1 MNFLPNRKWTTI
13 MTIGSLA
20 VFVYGCSAGSPRPLT
35 FQVKDQEVPVV
46 LMVGPF
52 QTANIIYDGQPLTPD
67 VEDALK
73 ATFQSSLK
81 STGVFKDVKILVAK
95 RVAGASWD
103 AENLLA
109 MAREEQ
115 ADLLLMGDVKE
126 FDASMSIPLPKRNF
140 HVRTR
145 LITEL
150 YNVQTKRQVWRKA
163 EYVQL
168 ARDDWG
174 GVGKLR
180 EIVAEYVVRALVAGT
195 VPSMIGQVQTA
206 YLDKGKDTAQSQQA
220 ESMAAI
226 FGGEELM
233 IIDAELAPPESRT
246 PTKDHAYAVIFGV
259 ERYRDLP
266 QVDYATRDAEMVK
279 KYLVKT
285 LGYREQNIV
294 MLLND
299 RVTRSQIEAR
309 LEKWLP
315 KQINND
321 QNSEVF
327 VYYGGHGAPDPETHQ
342 SFLVP
347 YDGDPA
353 FLETTAYGL
362 NRLYQVLKELPA
374 KQVTVVLDS
383 CFSGAGGRS
392 VIAKGARPMLITVD
406 SPVVSS
412 ENLTVFTA
420 AAGNQ
425 ISSAYQEKRH
435 GLFTYFFLKG
445 LQGEADLNK
454 DGAIGLREFDEYVRT
469 QVQTV
474 ARRKNVDQTPQIL
487 PGLDVMGG
495 RADQELVR
503 LR

>member
-1 MNFLPNRKWTTI
+1 M
-13 MTIGSLA
+13 
-20 VFVYGCSAGSPRPLT
+20 
-35 FQVKDQEVPVV
+35 
-46 LMVGPF
+46 
-52 QTANIIYDGQPLTPD
+52 
-67 VEDALK
+67 
-73 ATFQSSLK
+73 
-81 STGVFKDVKILVAK
+81 
-95 RVAGASWD
+95 
-103 AENLLA
+103 
-109 MAREEQ
+109 
-115 ADLLLMGDVKE
+115 
-126 FDASMSIPLPKRNF
+126 
-140 HVRTR
+140 
-145 LITEL
+145 
-150 YNVQTKRQVWRKA
+150 
-163 EYVQL
+163 
-168 ARDDWG
+168 
-174 GVGKLR
+174 
-180 EIVAEYVVRALVAGT
+180 
-195 VPSMIGQVQTA
+195 
-206 YLDKGKDTAQSQQA
+206 
-220 ESMAAI
+220 
-226 FGGEELM
+226 
-233 IIDAELAPPESRT
+233 
-246 PTKDHAYAVIFGV
+246 IFGV

-362 NRLYQVLKELPA
+362 KRLYQVLKELPA

-392 VIAKGARPMLITVD
+392 VIAKGARPMLITID

-454 DGAIGLREFDEYVRT
+454 DGAIRLRELDEYVRT

-474 ARRKNVDQTPQIL
+474 ARRKNVDQIPQIL
-487 PGLDVMGG
+487 PGLDVMGR
-495 RADQELVR
+495 RADRELVR

>member
-1 MNFLPNRKWTTI
+1 MNFLSTGKW
-13 MTIGSLA
+13 MALMAIGSFA
-20 VFVYGCSAGSPRPLT
+20 AFVCGCSGGPAKTLA
-35 FQVKDQEVPVV
+35 FQLKDQEVPVV
-46 LMVGPF
+46 LMIGPF
-52 QTANIIYDGQPLTPD
+52 QTSTVTYDGAPLTPD
-67 VEDALK
+67 VEDAIK
-73 ATFQSSLK
+73 ATFQRSLK

-95 RVAGASWD
+95 KVAGASWD
-103 AENLLA
+103 AEILLD
-109 MAREEQ
+109 MARAEQ
-115 ADLLLMGDVKE
+115 ADLLLMGNVKD
-126 FDASMSIPLPKRNF
+126 FDASMSLPLPKRKF
-140 HVRTR
+140 QVEMR
-145 LITEL
+145 LTTEL
-150 YNVQTKRQVWRKA
+150 YNVQTKRQVWKKA
-163 EYVQL
+163 DYVQL
-168 ARDDWG
+168 TREEWG
-174 GVGKLR
+174 GVDKLQ
-180 EIVAEYVVRALVAGT
+180 EIVAEHVVRALVAGT

-206 YLDKGKDTAQSQQA
+206 YLDKGKDAGHSQQG
-220 ESMAAI
+220 ESTATI
-226 FGGEELM
+226 FGGEELAR
-233 IIDAELAPPESRT
+233 IDVELAPLESST
-246 PTKDHAYAVIFGV
+246 PTKEHAYAVIFGV

-279 KYLVKT
+279 RYLVKT

-321 QNSEVF
+321 PNSEVF
-327 VYYGGHGAPDPETHQ
+327 VYYGGHGAPDPETNQ

-347 YDGDPA
+347 YDGDPSY
-353 FLETTAYGL
+353 LETTAYGVK
-362 NRLYQVLKELPA
+362 RLYQVLKELPA

-383 CFSGAGGRS
+383 CFSGTGGRS

-412 ENLTVFTA
+412 QNLTVFTA
-420 AAGNQ
+420 ATNTQ

-435 GLFTYFFLKG
+435 GLFTYYFLKG

-454 DGAIGLREFDEYVRT
+454 DGVVSLRELDEYVRT

-474 ARRKNVDQTPQIL
+474 ARRKNVDQTPQML
-487 PGLDVMGG
+487 PSPDVMGA
-495 RADQELVR
+495 RADQELVF

>member
-1 MNFLPNRKWTTI
+1 MNFLSTKKWAAI
-13 MTIGSLA
+13 MMIGAFA
-20 VFVYGCSAGSPRPLT
+20 VFVYGCSAGSQKPLA
-35 FQVKDQEVPVV
+35 FQLKDQEVPVV

-52 QTANIIYDGQPLTPD
+52 QTSKVTYDGEPLTPD
-67 VEDALK
+67 VEDAIK
-73 ATFQSSLK
+73 ATFHSALK
-81 STGVFKDVKILVAK
+81 SAGVFKDVKILVAK
-95 RVAGASWD
+95 KMAGAPWD
-103 AENLLA
+103 AEQLLT
-109 MAREEQ
+109 MARAEQ

-126 FDASMSIPLPKRNF
+126 FNASMSAPLPKRKF
-140 HVRTR
+140 EVQMR
-145 LITEL
+145 LTTEL

-163 EYVQL
+163 DYAQVG
-168 ARDDWG
+168 RYDWG
-174 GVGKLR
+174 GVAKLR
-180 EIVAEYVVRALVAGT
+180 EIVAEHVVRALVAGT

-206 YLDKGKDTAQSQQA
+206 YLNKGKDAAT
-220 ESMAAI
+220 ESTAAI
-226 FGGEELM
+226 FGGEELVRL
-233 IIDAELAPPESRT
+233 DAELAPLTNPT

-259 ERYRDLP
+259 EHYRDLP

-279 KYLVKT
+279 KYLVKS

-299 RVTRSQIEAR
+299 YVTRSQIEAR

-315 KQINND
+315 KQINNNP
-321 QNSEVF
+321 NSEVF
-327 VYYGGHGAPDPETHQ
+327 VYYGGHGAPDPETNQ

-347 YDGDPA
+347 YDGDPS

-362 NRLYQVLKELPA
+362 KRLYQVLKELPA

-383 CFSGAGGRS
+383 CFSGTGGRS
-392 VIAKGARPMLITVD
+392 VIAKGARPMLMTVD

-445 LQGEADLNK
+445 LQGEADLNT
-454 DGAIGLREFDEYVRT
+454 DGVISLRELDGYVRN

-487 PGLDVMGG
+487 PALDVMGV
-495 RADQELVR
+495 RADRELVR

>member
-1 MNFLPNRKWTTI
+1 MA
-13 MTIGSLA
+13 IGSLA
-20 VFVYGCSAGSPRPLT
+20 AFVCGCSAGPSKTLA
-35 FQVKDQEVPVV
+35 FQLKDQEVPVV

-52 QTANIIYDGQPLTPD
+52 QTATVTYNGEPLTPD
-67 VEDALK
+67 VEDVIK
-73 ATFQSSLK
+73 ATFQSALK
-81 STGVFKDVKILVAK
+81 SAGVFKDVKILVAK
-95 RVAGASWD
+95 KAAGASWD
-103 AENLLA
+103 AEVLLD
-109 MAREEQ
+109 MARAEQ
-115 ADLLLMGDVKE
+115 ADLLLMGNVKE
-126 FDASMSIPLPKRNF
+126 FDASMSFPMPKRKF
-140 HVRTR
+140 YVGMR
-145 LITEL
+145 LTTEL

-163 EYVQL
+163 DYVQL
-168 ARDDWG
+168 TRDDWG

-180 EIVAEYVVRALVAGT
+180 EIVAEHVVRALVAGT
-195 VPSMIGQVQTA
+195 IPSMIGQVQTA
-206 YLDKGKDTAQSQQA
+206 YLDKGKDAAQSQLA
-220 ESMAAI
+220 ESTATI
-226 FGGEELM
+226 FGGEELAKL
-233 IIDAELAPPESRT
+233 DTELAPLERGT
-246 PTKDHAYAVIFGV
+246 PTKEHAYAVIFGV

-315 KQINND
+315 KQVNND
-321 QNSEVF
+321 PNSEVF
-327 VYYGGHGAPDPETHQ
+327 VYYGGHGAPDPETNQ

-347 YDGDPA
+347 YDGDPS
-353 FLETTAYGL
+353 FLETTAYGVK
-362 NRLYQVLKELPA
+362 RMYQVLKELPA

-383 CFSGAGGRS
+383 CFSGTGGRS

-412 ENLTVFTA
+412 QNLTVFTA
-420 AAGNQ
+420 AASTQ

-445 LQGEADLNK
+445 LQGEADINK
-454 DGAIGLREFDEYVRT
+454 DGVISLRELDNYIRT
-469 QVQTV
+469 EVQTI

-487 PGLDVMGG
+487 PSLDVMGV
-495 RADQELVR
+495 RADRELVS

>member
-1 MNFLPNRKWTTI
+1 MKFLPTKKWTAI
-13 MTIGSLA
+13 MTIGSLT
-20 VFVYGCSAGSPRPLT
+20 VFVCGCSAGPAKTLA
-35 FQVKDQEVPVV
+35 FQLKDQEVPVV
-46 LMVGPF
+46 LIVGPF
-52 QTANIIYDGQPLTPD
+52 QTSKVTYEGEPLTPD
-67 VEDALK
+67 VEDAIK
-73 ATFQSSLK
+73 ETFQSAIK
-81 STGVFKDVKILVAK
+81 SAGVFKDVKILVAK

-103 AENLLA
+103 AENLLT
-109 MAREEQ
+109 MARAEQ

-126 FDASMSIPLPKRNF
+126 FNASMSAPLPKRKF
-140 HVRTR
+140 EVQMR
-145 LITEL
+145 LNTQL
-150 YNVQTKRQVWRKA
+150 YNVHTKRQVWRKSDYA
-163 EYVQL
+163 QL
-168 ARDDWG
+168 GRYDWG
-174 GVGKLR
+174 GVAKLR
-180 EIVAEYVVRALVAGT
+180 EIVAEHVVRALVAGT

-206 YLDKGKDTAQSQQA
+206 YLDKGKDAAPGQLA
-220 ESMAAI
+220 ESTAAI
-226 FGGEELM
+226 FGGEELA
-233 IIDAELAPPESRT
+233 IIDVELAPPESRT
-246 PTKDHAYAVIFGV
+246 STKDHAYAVIFGV

-362 NRLYQVLKELPA
+362 KRLYQVLKELPA
-374 KQVTVVLDS
+374 KHVTVVLDS

-392 VIAKGARPMLITVD
+392 VIAKGTRPMLITVD

-454 DGAIGLREFDEYVRT
+454 DGTIRLREFEEYVRT

-474 ARRKNVDQTPQIL
+474 ARRKYVDQTPQIL

-495 RADQELVR
+495 RADRELVR